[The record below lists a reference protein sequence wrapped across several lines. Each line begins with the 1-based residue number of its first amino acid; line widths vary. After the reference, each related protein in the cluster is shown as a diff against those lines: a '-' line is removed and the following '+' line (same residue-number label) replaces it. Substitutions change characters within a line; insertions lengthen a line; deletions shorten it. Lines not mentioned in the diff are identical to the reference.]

1 MMLPLDGAVI
11 DCYPSRPHTA
21 TKTRF
26 EHNSEQMRL
35 LNHKR
40 IEEEN
45 KEILKFLEAQKS
57 SYPLKKIEKDYA
69 ETRRL

>member
-1 MMLPLDGAVI
+1 LLVDGAVI
-11 DCYPSRPHTA
+11 DCYPSHPHTA
-21 TKTRF
+21 TKNRF

-35 LNHKR
+35 LNNRK

-45 KEILKFLEAQKS
+45 KNILKYLDAQKS

>member
-1 MMLPLDGAVI
+1 MI
-11 DCYPSRPHTA
+11 DCYPSHPHTA
-21 TKTRF
+21 TKDRF

-35 LNHKR
+35 LNHKK

-45 KEILKFLEAQKS
+45 KNIQKYLESQKS
-57 SYPLKKIEKDYA
+57 SYPVEKFQKEYA